1 MEIKK
6 DLTMQLIKAE
16 GKDRIYH
23 IQGKIIKLLAP
34 QNLTRPFSYIKK
46 GWGSIERIEAN
57 VDGTPKALRQPRRKR
72 RVRKGESEEKHANC
86 WTFICLDKDG
96 KLFDASKVK
105 KERDWRDVSLY
116 LPWGTHFGILKKS
129 LYRSLEAQRKLRYDA
144 APLALMR
151 VFPTLL
157 NIGAAPCESMGN
169 GELPEIVME
178 TRHTSRKQ
186 PVMVETCFD
195 WIKDRDF
202 QCLLEVDSECPIN
215 EEKLVGQL
223 KSLNT
228 LDIVGASKR
237 GRMLINA
244 VHQVELSENELKDI
258 LKGEEQFRELEPILR
273 ELSKQQV
280 KPD

>member
-6 DLTMQLIKAE
+6 DLTAQLVKAE
-16 GKDRIYH
+16 AKDRIYH
-23 IQGKIIKLLAP
+23 IKGKIIKLLAP
-34 QNLTRPFSYIKK
+34 QSYTRPFTYKKK
-46 GWGSIERIEAN
+46 GWGSITRVEASI
-57 VDGTPKALRQPRRKR
+57 DGTPKVLRQPRRKK
-72 RVRKGESEEKHANC
+72 RVRKGESEVKEADC
-86 WTFICLDKDG
+86 WTFLNLDKHG
-96 KLFDASKVK
+96 KPFDPTKTK
-105 KERDWRDVSLY
+105 NEKDWKDVEVF
-116 LPWGTHFGILKKS
+116 LPWGTHFGIFKKS

-157 NIGAAPCESMGN
+157 NIGKAPCESMNG

-178 TRHTSRKQ
+178 TRHTTRRQ
-186 PVMVETCFD
+186 PVMVEVFFD
-195 WIKDRDF
+195 FLKDRNF

-215 EEKLVGQL
+215 EEKLVGLL

-228 LDIVGASKR
+228 LDTVGASKR
-237 GRMLINA
+237 GRLLINE

-273 ELSKQQV
+273 ELQGKHV
-280 KPD
+280 KAD